1 MTDIHVTKYDE
12 TYIHIEC
19 DRSVAASINE
29 YFTFTADNY
38 RFDPRFKNKVWDGK
52 IRIFK
57 QLPSLL
63 YKGLYDDLVEFAR
76 ENGYTI
82 SSHYK
87 QKDNPVTREE
97 IEKIYS
103 RNNSTFK
110 PYPHQIE
117 ALYWSLKLQNALILS
132 ATSSGKSFFI
142 YNLALTLKS
151 IGPVLIIVPT
161 VNLVEQLRKDFIDY
175 SEFNQF
181 DVGKNVHTIYAGMSK
196 HEQVPITISTWQSI
210 YEMPKQWFKQFKA
223 VIGDECHLYK
233 AKSLKTIMENLSNAT
248 FRIGTTGS
256 LDNSETN
263 KLVLKGLF
271 GPIKQVVQTSEMIES
286 GQATPMKIKILVMHY
301 TEADKAVLK
310 ADYRQQTEWFATNE
324 KRNKFIRKL
333 VASQEGN
340 KLVLFNL
347 VDKHGIPLYKA
358 FKKEYP
364 DKDIFYISGKTP
376 VAEREEIRKKLDEI
390 EVGIHLTFGKKIVVC
405 QRNTEV
411 PLTNG
416 TYKKASEITKNDDVL
431 DSWIEKESKKH
442 K

>member
-1 MTDIHVTKYDE
+1 
-12 TYIHIEC
+12 
-19 DRSVAASINE
+19 
-29 YFTFTADNY
+29 
-38 RFDPRFKNKVWDGK
+38 
-52 IRIFK
+52 
-57 QLPSLL
+57 
-63 YKGLYDDLVEFAR
+63 
-76 ENGYTI
+76 
-82 SSHYK
+82 
-87 QKDNPVTREE
+87 
-97 IEKIYS
+97 
-103 RNNSTFK
+103 
-110 PYPHQIE
+110 
-117 ALYWSLKLQNALILS
+117 
-132 ATSSGKSFFI
+132 
-142 YNLALTLKS
+142 
-151 IGPVLIIVPT
+151 

-286 GQATPMKIKILVMHY
+286 GQATPMKIKILVMDY
-301 TEADKAVLK
+301 IETDKAVLK